1 MADDEPSRREHKKAK
16 RHEQKSKRS
25 EKSKRR
31 DHDSRDHGSGSAAPQ
46 PTVWPWHTMRFQLID
61 YVNGYAAGGREI
73 EGSCIVQGKVGSFDM
88 SSFSGLTSY
97 VRSTFEIDPELSP
110 VFRSGVRAPA
120 SPSAHSVH
128 AVLAL
133 ERTPWWLSNTRTEL
147 CV

>member
-1 MADDEPSRREHKKAK
+1 MADDEPSRHEHKKAK

-46 PTVWPWHTMRFQLID
+46 PTSVPWHAMQFQLID
-61 YVNGYAAGGREI
+61 CVNGYAAGRQEI
-73 EGSCIVQGKVGSFDM
+73 DGSCIVRGQVGGFDM
-88 SSFSGLTSY
+88 SSFSGLVSY
-97 VRSTFEIDPELSP
+97 VCRTFEIDSELRT

-128 AVLAL
+128 AMLAL
-133 ERTPWWLSNTRTEL
+133 ERTPWWL
-147 CV
+147 